1 LKNLKWFLVC
11 FFMFVST
18 AKKTLEETFD
28 LSTSSL
34 LKGRFQEEKFVSF
47 EKKSEQAN
55 FYSLDIC
62 LPSN

>member
-1 LKNLKWFLVC
+1 
-11 FFMFVST
+11 MFVST